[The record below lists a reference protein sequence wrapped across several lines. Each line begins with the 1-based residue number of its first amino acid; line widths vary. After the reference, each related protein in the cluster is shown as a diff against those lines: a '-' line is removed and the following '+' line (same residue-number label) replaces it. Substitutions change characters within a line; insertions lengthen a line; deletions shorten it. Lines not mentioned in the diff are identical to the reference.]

1 MNMGDVMIQ
10 PAAVGIRVH
19 AVYVT
24 LFCYLLCSPLL
35 HMLTERSLLMEGAII
50 TADVEAMNEA
60 SSVISPFKA
69 RKALQGGAKGTYV

>member
-1 MNMGDVMIQ
+1 
-10 PAAVGIRVH
+10 
-19 AVYVT
+19 
-24 LFCYLLCSPLL
+24 
-35 HMLTERSLLMEGAII
+35 MEGAII